1 MNQIKAYA
9 QLLRIPN
16 VFTAWADVMLGVL
29 AACLGPGPRWAT
41 TDDIIKL
48 VFGLGA
54 ISTCMYVAGMI
65 LNDCFDVAED
75 RRDRPHRPIPSG
87 QIRWED
93 AVGLGL
99 ALIGVGLL
107 LAAFPI
113 FAHEVDAAISGKLL
127 EMIGTLRVWHTLPI
141 AAALALC
148 ILLYDVGFKRLWIGP
163 VLMGTCRFLNVFLA
177 IAFLATP
184 PELWKIHIALTVGL
198 YITGVTWFAR
208 KEAAM
213 SGRWSLVGATCV
225 MGMSILVALSWPML
239 WESYAGWE
247 LGLFPVFLG
256 MWAIV
261 IAVPVA
267 RAIYEPTPQRVQLA
281 VKTCILGLIGLDA
294 ILAFGV
300 VGWPGLLIL
309 LLLIPAVVL
318 GRWVYST

>member
-1 MNQIKAYA
+1 MNQLKAYA
-9 QLLRIPN
+9 QLLRLPN
-16 VFTAWADVMLGVL
+16 VFTAWADVLMGVL

-41 TDDIIKL
+41 TNDIIKL
-48 VFGLGA
+48 MLGLGA
-54 ISTCMYVAGMI
+54 ISTCMYLAGMI
-65 LNDCFDVAED
+65 LNDCFDVEED
-75 RRDRPHRPIPSG
+75 RRERPHRPIPSG

-99 ALIGVGLL
+99 ALIIVGLL

-113 FAHEVDAAISGKLL
+113 FAQEVDAAISGTLL
-127 EMIGTLRVWHTLPI
+127 EMIGTLRIWHTLPV
-141 AAALALC
+141 AVALALC

-163 VLMGTCRFLNVFLA
+163 VLMGACRFLNVLMA

-208 KEAAM
+208 KEAAK
-213 SGRWSLVGATCV
+213 SSRWSLIGATCV
-225 MGMSILVALSWPML
+225 MAVSILGGAVWP
-239 WESYAGWE
+239 WIWPSAAGWE
-247 LGLFPVFLG
+247 LALYPGLLVA
-256 MWAIV
+256 WCVV
-261 IAVPVA
+261 IAIPIT
-267 RAIYEPTPQRVQLA
+267 RAIYDPSPQRVQLA

-309 LLLIPAVVL
+309 ILLVPALVL
-318 GRWVYST
+318 GRWAYST